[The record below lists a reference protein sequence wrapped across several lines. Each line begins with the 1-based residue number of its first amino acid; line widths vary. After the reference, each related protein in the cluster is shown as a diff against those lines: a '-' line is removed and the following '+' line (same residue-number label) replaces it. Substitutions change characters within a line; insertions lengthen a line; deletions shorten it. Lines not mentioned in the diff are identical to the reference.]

1 MANFFPRWTNWLA
14 FKLTICVGVIVLT
27 LVAGIWYY
35 FTPKYTRVG
44 YQPTQPVQFSHVI
57 HAQQLE
63 MDCRYCHSFVE
74 VASHSNVPNTQ
85 TCINCHGVGKI
96 QATSPK
102 LEPIRTSWETGE
114 PVDWVRI
121 HQVPDYAYFNHAVH
135 VNRGVSCVSCHG
147 KINEMPVVYH
157 AEPLSMG
164 WCLECHR
171 NPENFLRPVDE
182 VTNLDWTPPAGETQQ
197 EIGLKLKEE
206 WAVQPPETCGGCHR

>member
-14 FKLTICVGVIVLT
+14 LKVTICAGVIVMT

-44 YQPTQPVQFSHVI
+44 YQPTQPVTFSHVI

-85 TCINCHGVGKI
+85 TCISCHGQGKI
-96 QATSPK
+96 QAQSPK
-102 LEPIRTSWETGE
+102 LEPVRQSWETGE
-114 PVDWVRI
+114 SMDWVRI
-121 HQVPDYAYFNHAVH
+121 HQLPDYAYFNHAVH

-147 KINEMPVVYH
+147 QINEMPVVYH

-171 NPENFLRPVDE
+171 NPQNFLRPVDE
-182 VTNLDWTPPAGETQQ
+182 VTNLDWTPPEGETQL
-197 EIGLKLKEE
+197 EIGSKLKEE
-206 WAVQPPETCGGCHR
+206 WQVQPPETCGGCHR